1 MRSHPRI
8 QGYALLFSAAVC
20 FSLMSMCVKA
30 LGKGH
35 AVEATFMRF
44 ALGAAFI
51 VSLRLLGVIRLRPVN
66 WTLLVVRGVMG
77 GGAVLCLFKA
87 INHMGLAQGSVLSF
101 SYPIF
106 TSIFA
111 WLFLKERPHWSIWV
125 SMLVAFI
132 GVYLIK
138 GISGSLT
145 YKLIALAGALM
156 GGIAVTSVR
165 RLRRTDSSYTILLSM
180 CVFGAL
186 IAAGPATQ
194 RSFDFPATGWLIL
207 LGVSALAL
215 IGQLMFT
222 YSYKTIL
229 ATEGTVF
236 TFVTPVLNVIFG
248 ALIFHEEMSLQS
260 WIGAC
265 LVLGPCVY
273 VSITGSNRPADVPA

>member
-1 MRSHPRI
+1 MRSSGRI

-30 LGKGH
+30 LGAGH
-35 AVEATFMRF
+35 AVEATFARF
-44 ALGAAFI
+44 TFGVVVI
-51 VSLRLLGVIRLRPVN
+51 VLAHLCGWIRLRPVN
-66 WTLLVVRGVMG
+66 WPLLIVRGVMG

-111 WLFLKERPHWSIWV
+111 WLFLKERPHWSIWAA
-125 SMLVAFI
+125 MLVAFT

-138 GISGSLT
+138 GISGDLT
-145 YKLIALAGALM
+145 YKLIALAGAVM

-180 CVFGAL
+180 CAFGVM
-186 IAAGPATQ
+186 IAAGPAMS
-194 RSFDFPATGWLIL
+194 RSFDFDAKGWLIV
-207 LGVSALAL
+207 LGVSLLAL
-215 IGQLMFT
+215 VGQLMFT
-222 YSYKTIL
+222 YSYKVIL
-229 ATEGTVF
+229 ATEGTIF
-236 TFVTPVLNVIFG
+236 TFVTPVLNVILG
-248 ALIFHEEMSLQS
+248 ALIFHENISLQS

-265 LVLGPCVY
+265 LVLGPCIY
-273 VSITGSNRPADVPA
+273 VSVSGRNRPPVVPE